1 MLFFDT
7 ETCGFHG
14 PTVLIQYAEDLDG
27 PIKLHSV
34 WTSPIVETMDVI
46 EYICQQEVV
55 AFNLSF
61 DWFHI
66 CQTYT
71 TLQLLGGDVGWDEL
85 PEDHIE
91 LYAKYEEQARHL
103 DLCLKPKGALDL
115 MLHARKGP
123 YQSTMNRGGITVKR
137 IPTLL
142 ARPLVEELD
151 RRLPLKDIYFARKQD
166 KTQRWQIMDILDD
179 FDDVVPDF
187 KDVKLTFAP
196 SSALKVLA
204 EDALGLEPDNML
216 LFGDVDLP
224 KEYRPEELGYAPFA
238 LAHADFYGGEKTIDN
253 HDWIDWNGSWPQ
265 KIRKHISHWAY
276 NRLAREYAEKDVV
289 YLRRLYYE
297 VFDEPDL
304 NDDDS
309 ILAAMVGAVRWRG
322 FKIDKAA
329 FAKEVTRCQK
339 ILDDMPFNHQSIDLC
354 KKYLFQV
361 LSDQERIA
369 MRDPTTD
376 KYSTKGIILEELAKW
391 TLSKI
396 CPKCEGLEC
405 EDCEG
410 GLVKGD
416 KRHPVAECAALIL
429 SARHASKRIQ
439 TCEKLLLAGKFHA
452 SLKVIG
458 TLSSRMAGADG
469 LNAQGMQSDFDFRR
483 MFTLAEQDEHLN
495 GGDFKSFEVSLADAA
510 YNDPVLRSKLQ
521 QMLPCPDCSGTG
533 IDKGKPCADCKDYDG
548 VGMAPAKI
556 HAIFGTYLFPPKTY
570 DEILATK
577 GMKPKFK
584 DLYARAKACVF
595 AILYGGES
603 YTLINRGGID
613 EETAI
618 ACYEQWCEEHEVWSQ
633 ERKKIFDMFCS
644 MRQPGGIGTNVE
656 WHDPADYIES
666 MFGFRRYF
674 TLENQIVKCLFD
686 LASDPPEEWK
696 EYRIKVVRRDRQQ
709 FACGA
714 VRSALY
720 AAAFAIQASNMRA
733 AGNHVIQSAGA
744 QATKALQ
751 CEIWMLQPFGII
763 EWIVRL
769 LNIHDEVMSVTKPA
783 YSEKV
788 AEIAYDFTD
797 RLKQKV
803 PLAGIDWSTNM
814 KSWAEK

>member
-1 MLFFDT
+1 MLFLDT

-14 PTVLIQYAEDLDG
+14 PTVLIQYSEGRDG
-27 PIKLHSV
+27 PISLHSV
-34 WTSPIVETMDVI
+34 WTSPIRETMELI
-46 EYICQQEVV
+46 EYICGETVV

-61 DWFHI
+61 DWFHF
-66 CQTYT
+66 CQQYT
-71 TLQLLGGDVGWDEL
+71 TLQLLGEDVGWDEL

-91 LYAKYEEQARHL
+91 LYAKYEERARFL

-123 YQSTMNRGGITVKR
+123 YQSTMNRGAITIKR

-142 ARPLVEELD
+142 SRPLVEELD
-151 RRLPLKDIYFARKQD
+151 ARLPLKDIYFARKKD
-166 KTQRWQIMDILDD
+166 KKQRWQIMDIKDD
-179 FDDVVPDF
+179 FDDIIPDF
-187 KDVKLTFAP
+187 KDVKLSFSP
-196 SSALKVLA
+196 SSALKALA
-204 EDALGLEPDNML
+204 EDALGIPEDNML
-216 LFGDVDLP
+216 LFGDIDLP
-224 KEYRPEELGYAPFA
+224 REYRPEELGYAPFA
-238 LAHADFYGGEKTIDN
+238 MAHAVQ
-253 HDWIDWNGSWPQ
+253 HDGWIDWNGSWPQ
-265 KIRKHISHWAY
+265 KIKHHISHWAY

-297 VFDEPDL
+297 VFNEPEP

-309 ILAAMVGAVRWRG
+309 ILAAMVGSVRWRG
-322 FKIDKAA
+322 FKINKPA
-329 FAKEVTRCQK
+329 FKKEVERCQA
-339 ILDDMPFNHQSIDLC
+339 ILDEMPFNHQSIDLC
-354 KKYLFQV
+354 KRYLFQV

-391 TLSKI
+391 TLSTI

-416 KRHPVAECAALIL
+416 KRHPAADRAQIIL
-429 SARHASKRIQ
+429 DARHASKRIQ
-439 TCEKLLLAGKFHA
+439 VCEKLLLAGRFHA

-483 MFTLAEQDEHLN
+483 MFDLAEEDEHLN

-510 YNDPVLRSKLQ
+510 YNDPVLREKLK
-521 QMLPCPDCSGTG
+521 QMLPCPDCKGTG
-533 IDKGKPCADCKDYDG
+533 IKKGKPCYDCKDYEG
-548 VGMAPAKI
+548 VGLAPAKI
-556 HAIFGTYLFPPKTY
+556 HAIFGTYLFPGKSY
-570 DEILATK
+570 DDILATK

-584 DLYARAKACVF
+584 DLYGRAKACVF

-618 ACYEQWCEEHEVWSQ
+618 ACYEQWCDEHQVWSG
-633 ERKKIFDMFCS
+633 EREKIFNMFCS

-656 WHDPADYIES
+656 WHDPCDFIES
-666 MFGFRRYF
+666 MFGFKRYF
-674 TLENQIVKCLFD
+674 TLENLIVKCLFD
-686 LASDPPEEWK
+686 LASDPPSEWGD
-696 EYRIKVVRRDRQQ
+696 IPVKVVRRDRIQY
-709 FACGA
+709 ACGA

-744 QATKALQ
+744 QATKAMQ
-751 CEIWMLQPFGII
+751 CDIWTLQPFGII
-763 EWIVRL
+763 AWIVRL

-788 AEIAYDFTD
+788 EKIAYAFTD
-797 RLKQKV
+797 RLKEKV